1 MALRSPTVRRRRLA
15 AELRRL
21 RKECGK
27 TREDVAEYI
36 GVVPATVTRI
46 ENASSGARPAEVQLM
61 LDLYGVDGEE
71 RATLLQLARDAKR
84 RGWWHQYGKVVPA
97 WFQVYVGLEA
107 ETQRFLWYEAE
118 QIPGLLQTESY
129 MRALIEAEPQKLPED
144 EVDRQVKLRIG
155 RQGVLEGDEPPEMW
169 IIVNEAALHRV
180 VGSREVMLHQLDHLV
195 EAARLPN
202 IDLQVLPFVH
212 GAHPSPHSSFT
223 ILGFKKPMD
232 SDVVYIELRS
242 SALYLEQS
250 DEIDTYKVMFDHLKA
265 KALPADKSVRLIHR
279 VMRSFPPDDD

>member
-21 RKECGK
+21 RKQCGK
-27 TREDVAEYI
+27 TREEVAEHI
-36 GVVPATVTRI
+36 GVVPATITRI

-71 RATLLQLARDAKR
+71 RATLLQLAREAKR

-118 QIPGLLQTESY
+118 QIPGLFQTEGY
-129 MRALIEAEPQKLPED
+129 MRALIEAESQKLSED
-144 EVDRQVKLRIG
+144 ELDRQVKLRIG
-155 RQGVLEGDEPPEMW
+155 RQGVLDSDGPPEMW
-169 IIVNEAALHRV
+169 VIVNEAALHRL
-180 VGSREVMLHQLDHLV
+180 VGDREVMLDQL
-195 EAARLPN
+195 ERLIDASKLPKV
-202 IDLQVLPFVH
+202 DLQVLPFAH
-212 GAHPSPHSSFT
+212 GAHPSPHGSFT
-223 ILGFKKPMD
+223 ILGFQKPMD

-242 SALYLEQS
+242 SALYLEQP
-250 DEIDTYKVMFDHLKA
+250 DEISTYKVMFDHLKA
-265 KALPADKSVRLIHR
+265 KALPTDKSVQLIRR
-279 VMRSFPPDDD
+279 VMKSLPPDDD